1 MGVRAAEKLKE
12 QFGTPY
18 IVNPLPIGVTETNS
32 FLKKVGTALE
42 IDVNDVTAKEEEK
55 TYKSIDKVADFV
67 VDFDVQLRFATITDS
82 NYAIALNK
90 FLVNE
95 FGWIPSLALITDDV
109 PEDYK
114 DSIKKELSFTNNLS
128 PEVVFEPDSGKIW
141 DVVKKEAPNFIFG
154 SSLDKDLAAKLG
166 ATKLSISFPLT
177 DRVVID
183 RGYAGY
189 KGAISLIEDALSE
202 FVAPL

>member
-1 MGVRAAEKLKE
+1 L
-12 QFGTPY
+12 
-18 IVNPLPIGVTETNS
+18 
-32 FLKKVGTALE
+32 FLEKVGAALK
-42 IDVNDVTAKEEEK
+42 IDVSDFTAKEEEK

-114 DSIKKELSFTNNLS
+114 DSIKKELNFKNTLS
-128 PEVVFEPDSGKIW
+128 PEVLFESDSGRIW
-141 DVVKKEAPNFIFG
+141 DAVEKEAPNFIFG

-166 ATKLSISFPLT
+166 ATKLSISFPFT
-177 DRVVID
+177 DRIVID

-189 KGAISLIEDALSE
+189 RGAISLIEDALSE

>member
-12 QFGTPY
+12 QFGIPY

-32 FLKKVGTALE
+32 FLKKVGTALR
-42 IDVNDVTAKEEEK
+42 IDVNDVIAKEEEK
-55 TYKSIDKVADFV
+55 TYKYIDKVADFV
-67 VDFDVQLRFATITDS
+67 VDFDVQLQFATITDS

-90 FLVNE
+90 FLVND

-141 DVVKKEAPNFIFG
+141 DFVKKEAPNFIFG

-189 KGAISLIEDALSE
+189 RGAISLIEDALSE